1 MEEQSKEVAQFLS
14 EQTVMAEVTSV
25 ESSSPVLK
33 RPSEDLVLK
42 KQFDGELDSLVT
54 WLEDT
59 EQVICSSGEPTPDDP
74 SLNDQIQIFATLDS
88 GLRERTMRVKTV
100 SELGNKLIN
109 LTQKGELMYE

>member
-1 MEEQSKEVAQFLS
+1 
-14 EQTVMAEVTSV
+14 MAEVTSV

-74 SLNDQIQIFATLDS
+74 SLNDQIQIFAVSSTIGVCPLPTGNS
-88 GLRERTMRVKTV
+88 PPPRKT
-100 SELGNKLIN
+100 KI
-109 LTQKGELMYE
+109 